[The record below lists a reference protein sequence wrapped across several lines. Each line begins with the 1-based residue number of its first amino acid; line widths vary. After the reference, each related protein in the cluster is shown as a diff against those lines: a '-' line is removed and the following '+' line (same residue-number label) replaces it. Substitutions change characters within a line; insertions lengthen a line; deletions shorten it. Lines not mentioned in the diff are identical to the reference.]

1 MHLNDI
7 SITRSGLH
15 ARAWKLH
22 MEVGGLTYDGW
33 FDDFGGFLTA
43 IQDAA
48 TFFAYRAG
56 KMSLKAAN
64 ETASRMIAGNHG
76 DEREAQARGGALG
89 RASGRARG
97 VKH

>member
-1 MHLNDI
+1 MHISDI
-7 SITRSGLH
+7 SITRSAAH
-15 ARAWKLH
+15 ARAWKLRL
-22 MEVGGLTYDGW
+22 EINGLTYEGW

-64 ETASRMIAGNHG
+64 ETASRMIAKNP
-76 DEREAQARGGALG
+76 Q
-89 RASGRARG
+89 
-97 VKH
+97 

>member
-1 MHLNDI
+1 MHIEDI
-7 SITRSGLH
+7 SITRSAAH
-15 ARAWKLH
+15 ARAWQLH
-22 MEVGGLTYDGW
+22 IEVNGLKYDGW

-64 ETASRMIAGNHG
+64 QSASRAISAN
-76 DEREAQARGGALG
+76 A
-89 RASGRARG
+89 
-97 VKH
+97 KH

>member
-1 MHLNDI
+1 MDIQDI
-7 SITRSGLH
+7 SITKSGLH

-22 MEVGGLTYDGW
+22 IEVDGLTYDGW

-64 ETASRMIAGNHG
+64 ESAKKLA
-76 DEREAQARGGALG
+76 E
-89 RASGRARG
+89 
-97 VKH
+97 KKP

>member
-1 MHLNDI
+1 MHINDI

-76 DEREAQARGGALG
+76 DDRDGPARGGSS
-89 RASGRARG
+89 RRARG

>member
-1 MHLNDI
+1 MKVSMHISDI
-7 SITRSGLH
+7 GITRSSLH

-22 MEVGGLTYDGW
+22 IEMNGLSYDGW

-56 KMSLKAAN
+56 KMSLSAAN
-64 ETASRMIAGNHG
+64 ETSSRMLKRNA
-76 DEREAQARGGALG
+76 RAQ
-89 RASGRARG
+89 
-97 VKH
+97 H

>member
-1 MHLNDI
+1 MHISDI
-7 SITRSGLH
+7 SITRSPLH

-22 MEVGGLTYDGW
+22 MEVNGLSYDGW

-56 KMSLKAAN
+56 KMSLAAAQQS
-64 ETASRMIAGNHG
+64 ASRLLARNPG
-76 DEREAQARGGALG
+76 EA
-89 RASGRARG
+89 S
-97 VKH
+97 H

>member
-1 MHLNDI
+1 MNINDI
-7 SITRSGLH
+7 SITKSGLH

-22 MEVGGLTYDGW
+22 IEMNELTYDGW

-56 KMSLKAAN
+56 KMSIKAAQ
-64 ETASRMIAGNHG
+64 EAAGKING
-76 DEREAQARGGALG
+76 KQP
-89 RASGRARG
+89 
-97 VKH
+97 

>member
-1 MHLNDI
+1 MHLTDI
-7 SITRSGLH
+7 SITRSTLH
-15 ARAWKLH
+15 ARAWKMHL
-22 MEVGGLTYDGW
+22 EINGLTYDGW

-64 ETASRMIAGNHG
+64 QSSSRAL
-76 DEREAQARGGALG
+76 QANPESR
-89 RASGRARG
+89 
-97 VKH
+97 H

>member
-1 MHLNDI
+1 MHITDI
-7 SITRSGLH
+7 GITRSGLH
-15 ARAWKLH
+15 ARAWKMHL
-22 MEVGGLTYDGW
+22 EIGGLKYEGW

-64 ETASRMIAGNHG
+64 ETSSRMLAKNPEGANH
-76 DEREAQARGGALG
+76 
-89 RASGRARG
+89 
-97 VKH
+97 

>member
-1 MHLNDI
+1 MHISDI
-7 SITRSGLH
+7 SITRSTLH

-22 MEVGGLTYDGW
+22 MEIGGLTYDGW

-64 ETASRMIAGNHG
+64 ESSSRMLKRN
-76 DEREAQARGGALG
+76 REA
-89 RASGRARG
+89 
-97 VKH
+97 H

>member
-1 MHLNDI
+1 MHISDI
-7 SITRSGLH
+7 SITRSTLH

-22 MEVGGLTYDGW
+22 MEVNGLSYDGW

-64 ETASRMIAGNHG
+64 ASSSRMLARN
-76 DEREAQARGGALG
+76 REAGGG
-89 RASGRARG
+89 TE
-97 VKH
+97 H

>member
-1 MHLNDI
+1 MHIEDI
-7 SITRSGLH
+7 SITRSAAH
-15 ARAWKLH
+15 ARAWQLH
-22 MEVGGLTYDGW
+22 LEVNGLKYDGW

-64 ETASRMIAGNHG
+64 QTASRAI
-76 DEREAQARGGALG
+76 GANPQ
-89 RASGRARG
+89 
-97 VKH
+97 H

>member
-76 DEREAQARGGALG
+76 DEREAQARGGA
-89 RASGRARG
+89 SGRARG

>member
-1 MHLNDI
+1 MRLTDI
-7 SITRSGLH
+7 SVTKSALH

-22 MEVGGLTYDGW
+22 IEINGLTYDGW

-56 KMSLKAAN
+56 KMSAQAAAA
-64 ETASRMIAGNHG
+64 TSSRMLQKNPH
-76 DEREAQARGGALG
+76 
-89 RASGRARG
+89 
-97 VKH
+97 